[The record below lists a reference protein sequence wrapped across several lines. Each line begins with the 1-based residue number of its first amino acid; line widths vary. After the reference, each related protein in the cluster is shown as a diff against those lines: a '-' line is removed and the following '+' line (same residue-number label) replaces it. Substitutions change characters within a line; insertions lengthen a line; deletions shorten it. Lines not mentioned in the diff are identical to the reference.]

1 MKYADLHIHSSYSD
15 GSKRPEE
22 IIDSAI
28 KNNIK
33 CISITDHDSIASQY
47 VTKNNYDD
55 LLIIPGI
62 ELSTEYNNMELHIL
76 GYFIDVENNDL
87 KSLVNELNIQ
97 RIKRVESIL
106 YNLRKYNINLELKDL
121 EVDNDSTV
129 GRSHIANAM
138 VKKGYFDNYKSA
150 FRSFLVQGK
159 PGYVKGFRL
168 NYRDCI
174 DVINNSGGVPILAHP
189 GQIYRKLEVEN
200 ILKELKCFGL
210 KGVEVYHPSHTQGDV
225 NKFYNLSKKYKLCVT
240 GGSDYHGRPVGNECI
255 SIGSCGLNEECLEKF
270 IKFNNK
276 R

>member
-62 ELSTEYNNMELHIL
+62 ELSTEYNNMELHI
-76 GYFIDVENNDL
+76 
-87 KSLVNELNIQ
+87 
-97 RIKRVESIL
+97 
-106 YNLRKYNINLELKDL
+106 
-121 EVDNDSTV
+121 
-129 GRSHIANAM
+129 
-138 VKKGYFDNYKSA
+138 
-150 FRSFLVQGK
+150 SFLVQGK